1 MIERDQLA
9 ALQAENARLIA
20 VLESHGIKWRLP
32 PEPVPVKATAV
43 ESSLSKPQ
51 KVALFRGLFSG
62 RTDVFPERWENKSK
76 GKSGYSPTC
85 ANLWVAGLCNKM
97 NIKFRTMA
105 WMAEVQVDWKKME
118 DRWMTA
124 VKWKVMT
131 EWTWKDP
138 RALKEWMMKSLP
150 RTDEP
155 NK

>member
-1 MIERDQLA
+1 MHSNITC
-9 ALQAENARLIA
+9 
-20 VLESHGIKWRLP
+20 IKLR
-32 PEPVPVKATAV
+32 VI
-43 ESSLSKPQ
+43 S
-51 KVALFRGLFSG
+51 
-62 RTDVFPERWENKSK
+62 
-76 GKSGYSPTC
+76 
-85 ANLWVAGLCNKM
+85 NKM

-105 WMAEVQVDWKKME
+105 WMAEVQVEWKKME